1 MHFLSDWFTI
11 FVVGC
16 LAVMSPGPNFFIT
29 LRNTLAYS
37 RQAGVYTA
45 VGLAAGDLV
54 HVTYCLVGIGVIISK
69 SLLLFNLL
77 KWLGA
82 AYLVYIGIES
92 LLARKLVSKVI
103 ESQSSSTITPL
114 AAVRIGFFTSL
125 LNPKV
130 TLFFLALFTQIIRP
144 QTPLLA
150 QMVYGL
156 TVAGIEFSWFAA
168 VAVAVSQ
175 SAIRHRFLLISH
187 WFERVMGAVLVCL
200 GLRLARHT
208 K

>member
-1 MHFLSDWFTI
+1 MQFLSDWFTI

-16 LAVMSPGPNFFIT
+16 LAVINPGPNFFIT
-29 LRNTLAYS
+29 LRNSLAYS

-45 VGLAAGDLV
+45 AGLAVGDLV

-82 AYLVYIGIES
+82 AYLIYIGIQS
-92 LLARKLVSKVI
+92 MLTKRHVSKVI
-103 ESQSSSTITPL
+103 ESQTATTISPL

-130 TLFFLALFTQIIRP
+130 TLFFLALFTQLVRP

-150 QMVYGL
+150 QALYGL

-175 SAIRHRFLLISH
+175 STIRHRFLSVSH
-187 WFERVMGAVLVCL
+187 WFERVMGVVLVFL
-200 GLRLARHT
+200 GLRLAIAH
-208 K
+208 